1 MNRGHGIALAIAAAF
16 AMAGSCDA
24 GWHEFWERAHLDYA
38 RNKCWPEPF
47 LTYDRMSVRNYYASM
62 TANGIRLQ
70 NTLGDHHFDSETNQI
85 TRGGEMKIRQILEGL
100 PDRRAVFVRRGLTPE
115 VTQIRM
121 ASVHDA
127 MIRML
132 GPNVHPEIY
141 ETGSEA
147 YGRPADFID
156 DIYRAE
162 RSSIPAPR
170 LPDAPSSGN

>member
-1 MNRGHGIALAIAAAF
+1 MNRGQGIALAIAAAF
-16 AMAGSCDA
+16 AMAGSSDA

-47 LTYDRMSVRNYYASM
+47 LTHDRNATRNYLSQMA
-62 TANGIRLQ
+62 AAGIRLQ
-70 NTLGDHHFDSETNQI
+70 NTLGDQHFDNETNQI

-100 PDRRAVFVRRGLTPE
+100 PDRRAVFVRRGLTLE
-115 VTQIRM
+115 VTQARM
-121 ASVHDA
+121 ASVEAA
-127 MIRML
+127 MTRML
-132 GPNVHPEIY
+132 GPNAHPEIY
-141 ETGSEA
+141 ETGSEP

-170 LPDAPSSGN
+170 LPEASSSTQ

>member
-1 MNRGHGIALAIAAAF
+1 MNRGQGIALAIVSAF
-16 AMAGSCDA
+16 IMAGTCDA
-24 GWHEFWERAHLDYA
+24 GWHEFWERSKLDYA

-47 LTYDRMSVRNYYASM
+47 LTYDRQATRNYLSQM

-70 NTLGDHHFDSETNQI
+70 NTLGEYHFDSQTNEI

-100 PDRRAVFVRRGLTPE
+100 PDRRAVFVKRGLMQN
-115 VTQIRM
+115 VTQARM
-121 ASVHDA
+121 ASAHA
-127 MIRML
+127 AIIRMV
-132 GPNVHPEIY
+132 GPNEPIELY
-141 ETGSEA
+141 ETGSEP

-170 LPDAPSSGN
+170 LPEQQTSSP